1 MKDLININNLPTTD
15 ILSHYK
21 SGKIR
26 FITKCRAG
34 YMVCSEAQDF
44 DNVNLLNN
52 PDLFLGMYKKRALQT
67 IEFQPEGVSGYLT
80 IFARSGK
87 KIKLIDETI
96 LGNLTVGT
104 INSYWVNTDLYDQR
118 QYQAVG
124 ATNWTSYAYRL
135 NEAKFETIKGS

>member
-15 ILSHYK
+15 ILSRYK

-34 YMVCSEAQDF
+34 YMICSEARDF

-52 PDLFLGMYKKRALQT
+52 RDLFLRMYKKGALQT

-96 LGNLTVGT
+96 LVNLTVGT
-104 INSYWVNTDLYDQR
+104 INSYWVNTDLYDQS

-135 NEAKFETIKGS
+135 NEAEFETIKGS